1 MAIRLKLSELLSRLN
16 RLKLIPR
23 TGWLFCNVS
32 PAGIEDVAQHSFEV
46 ATITMLLADELRR
59 EGKKIDSGRA
69 IGMAIIHDWAE
80 TEVADFP
87 YTALKHLESSGIKQ
101 RMESSAM
108 HELLREIPESKK
120 YLALWKEYGEKK
132 TTESRLVHSADYL
145 SMLVQAI
152 KYRERGVRSKELAE
166 LWLAVKNDLVPYAK
180 EFKAE
185 DRLINELNSAFST

>member
-1 MAIRLKLSELLSRLN
+1 LKLSELLSRLN

-32 PAGIEDVAQHSFEV
+32 PVGIEDVAQHSFEV
-46 ATITMLLADELRR
+46 ATITMILADELRR

-69 IGMAIIHDWAE
+69 ISMAIIHDWAE

-87 YTALKHLESSGIKQ
+87 YTALRHLESPGIKQ

-108 HELLREIPESKK
+108 DELLREIPEREK
-120 YLALWKEYGEKK
+120 YLALWEEYEDKK

-166 LWLAVKNDLVPYAK
+166 LWLAVKNDLAPYAE
-180 EFKAE
+180 EFKAV
-185 DRLINELNSAFST
+185 DRLVNELSSVFSL